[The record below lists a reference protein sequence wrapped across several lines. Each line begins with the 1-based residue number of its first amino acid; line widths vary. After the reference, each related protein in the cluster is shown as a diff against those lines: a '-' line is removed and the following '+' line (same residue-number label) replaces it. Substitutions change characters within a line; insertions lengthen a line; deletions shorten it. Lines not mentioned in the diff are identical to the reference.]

1 MQQKPSIFSGTSVFL
16 MNLQSMFS
24 KLEEVTDITQ
34 INVFIEILLKTGL
47 FRRKIVREE
56 LLRKI
61 PPNF

>member
-24 KLEEVTDITQ
+24 KFEEVTDITQ
-34 INVFIEILLKTGL
+34 INMFIEIILETGL

-61 PPNF
+61 SPNF

>member
-1 MQQKPSIFSGTSVFL
+1 MQQKPSIFSGMSVFL

-61 PPNF
+61 TPNF